1 MLVVPVTSADYTF
14 STWDKAWLEV
24 NFKPALLTALPW
36 VFLPGNVVVS
46 RSLMENI
53 TSLRVNGMSFESIA
67 KTRNKSLANK

>member
-1 MLVVPVTSADYTF
+1 VTSADYTF
-14 STWDKAWLEV
+14 STWDKTWLQV

-67 KTRNKSLANK
+67 KTRNRSLANK